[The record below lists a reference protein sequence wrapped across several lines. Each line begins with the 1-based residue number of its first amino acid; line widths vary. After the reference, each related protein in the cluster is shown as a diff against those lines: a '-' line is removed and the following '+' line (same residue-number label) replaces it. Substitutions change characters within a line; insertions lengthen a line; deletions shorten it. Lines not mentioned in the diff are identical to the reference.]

1 MTFEFGA
8 KKRIRLIYVSST
20 KGRVH
25 PLTCLP
31 RAHYRVQSRFDLSRR
46 TFFLMINFY
55 EFFSPLF
62 ERQEIG
68 NIKNDHICTGVNE
81 SEDVI
86 WRKIKRYH
94 FQTKVKSMHKS
105 QAHGGF
111 TTQLKFY
118 SEISR
123 QHDFEVTKLR

>member
-46 TFFLMINFY
+46 TFSHDQFY
-55 EFFSPLF
+55 EFSSPLF

-111 TTQLKFY
+111 TTFSAQLKFY
-118 SEISR
+118 EKFSR
-123 QHDFEVTKLR
+123 